1 MYEITDRKLVVIIEA
16 NDCGD
21 DLLSPVVIPL
31 LRKYAQMLEEGI
43 AGSSGYDV
51 FEEGGNKLI
60 AIGTTTG
67 TKIPYDPGEAFNAGK
82 KL

>member
-31 LRKYAQMLEEGI
+31 LRKYADMLEAGE

-51 FEEGGNKLI
+51 FEEGGNKVI

-67 TKIPYDPGEAFNAGK
+67 TKMPYVSRETFASGK
-82 KL
+82 KP